1 MAFIVS
7 SLLGGLYLP
16 PFVPQYSEV
25 HDGGFFGLMFL
36 LHLEA
41 VNHLGSVVELT
52 QGLTVIEIVGE
63 LCFHLAVG
71 VVG

>member
-1 MAFIVS
+1 M
-7 SLLGGLYLP
+7 
-16 PFVPQYSEV
+16 PQYSEV

-36 LHLEA
+36 LHLKA

-63 LCFHLAVG
+63 LCFYLAVG